1 MRQILDELI
10 ATSVVGAMARS
21 PMGVLEGEPWERI
34 RAEPDQHRR
43 LALLAHLT
51 RVVLERAGPVHA
63 VIRSAAATDP
73 EVAAIRLQQQALRL
87 RGQTEFV
94 RVLTEAGPL
103 RDGLSIEEGG
113 YHYWILATPELQ
125 HILVVEQ
132 GWSHDRY
139 EEWLRTSL
147 AAVLLPPE
155 DEGVDMTTRQSAY
168 AKDQTVAETV
178 ALATTDCPSG
188 VYNNCGEDSV
198 HDNARPIRTRRRIR
212 RGRGFRCAR
221 RSEAENAP

>member
-1 MRQILDELI
+1 MDSVVKPSRPYRSRQRQEQAAETRRRIIAAADRLFVTGGYAATSIVAIATEAAVAPETIYKAFGTKRQILDALI
-10 ATSVVGAMARS
+10 ATSVVGAMART

-34 RAEPDQHRR
+34 RAEPNPHRR

-73 EVAAIRLQQQALRL
+73 EVAAIRQQQQALRL

-94 RVLTEAGPL
+94 RVLSEAGPL

-155 DEGVDMTTRQSAY
+155 GEGGD
-168 AKDQTVAETV
+168 
-178 ALATTDCPSG
+178 
-188 VYNNCGEDSV
+188 
-198 HDNARPIRTRRRIR
+198 
-212 RGRGFRCAR
+212 
-221 RSEAENAP
+221 